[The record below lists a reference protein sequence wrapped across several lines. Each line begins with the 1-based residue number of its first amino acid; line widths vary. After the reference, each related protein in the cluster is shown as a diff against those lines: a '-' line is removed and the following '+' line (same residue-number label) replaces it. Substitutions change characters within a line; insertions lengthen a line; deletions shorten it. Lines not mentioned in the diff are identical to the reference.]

1 MQQLQPR
8 WTIAGIRS
16 TRPPTQCHSSPW
28 ERLLGRFRALPNA
41 QEQDANNYTITTPE
55 SFHNDMSDHRTIEL
69 KSGIN
74 ALSSSF
80 LKSGLLRS

>member
-1 MQQLQPR
+1 
-8 WTIAGIRS
+8 
-16 TRPPTQCHSSPW
+16 
-28 ERLLGRFRALPNA
+28 LPNA

-55 SFHNDMSDHRTIEL
+55 SLHNDMSDHRTIEL

>member
-1 MQQLQPR
+1 
-8 WTIAGIRS
+8 
-16 TRPPTQCHSSPW
+16 
-28 ERLLGRFRALPNA
+28 LPNA